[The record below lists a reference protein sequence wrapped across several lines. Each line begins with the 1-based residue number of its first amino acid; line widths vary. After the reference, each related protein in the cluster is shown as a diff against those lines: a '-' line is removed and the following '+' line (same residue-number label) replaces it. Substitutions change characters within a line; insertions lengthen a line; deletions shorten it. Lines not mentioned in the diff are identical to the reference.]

1 MKLSTKG
8 RYGVRLMIELA
19 LHEKNELV
27 TLKEISKQQQISQK
41 YLWSLITPLQRAGLV
56 RAERG
61 ARGGYMLARPA
72 SKITLRDIVVEVEG
86 SLSIVECVRTPSVCH
101 RNALCV
107 ARDVWA
113 DVSAKIENALKSI
126 TLKDV
131 VTSYKKKESAVL
143 KARKQKVSK

>member
-19 LHEKNELV
+19 LHEGNELV
-27 TLKEISKQQQISQK
+27 TLREISKQQEISQK
-41 YLWSLITPLQRAGLV
+41 YLWSLITPLLKAGLI
-56 RAERG
+56 RSERG
-61 ARGGYMLARPA
+61 ARGGYMLAKPA

-86 SLSIVECVRTPSVCH
+86 PLSIVECVRNPSVCH

-113 DVSAKIENALKSI
+113 DVSAKIEDVLVSI
-126 TLKDV
+126 TLQDV
-131 VTSYKKKESAVL
+131 VTNYRKKELAFV
-143 KARKQKVSK
+143 K

>member
-8 RYGVRLMIELA
+8 RYGLRLMIELA

-41 YLWSLITPLQRAGLV
+41 YLWSLITPLQKAGLV
-56 RAERG
+56 RSERG
-61 ARGGYMLARPA
+61 ARGGFMLARPA
-72 SKITLRDIVVEVEG
+72 SKITLRDIVVELEG
-86 SLSIVECVRTPSVCH
+86 PLSIVECVRTPSICH

-113 DVSAKIENALKSI
+113 DVSAKIENALKAI
-126 TLKDV
+126 TLKNV
-131 VTSYKKKESAVL
+131 VTSYKKKESAL
-143 KARKQKVSK
+143 FKGRKKKGSK

>member
-8 RYGVRLMIELA
+8 RYGLRLMIELA

-27 TLKEISKQQQISQK
+27 TLKEISKQQEISQK
-41 YLWSLITPLQRAGLV
+41 YLWSLITPLQKAGLV

-86 SLSIVECVRTPSVCH
+86 PLSIVECVRTPAVCH

-113 DVSAKIENALKSI
+113 DVSVKIENALKSI

-131 VTSYKKKESAVL
+131 VTSYKKKESAL
-143 KARKQKVSK
+143 FKGRKKKGSK

>member
-8 RYGVRLMIELA
+8 RYGLRLMIELA

-27 TLKEISKQQQISQK
+27 TLKEIAKQQEISQK
-41 YLWSLITPLQRAGLV
+41 YLWSLITPLQKAGLV

-61 ARGGYMLARPA
+61 ARGGYMLARSA

-86 SLSIVECVRTPSVCH
+86 PLSIVECVRTPSICH

-113 DVSAKIENALKSI
+113 DISAKIENALESI
-126 TLKDV
+126 TLKDI
-131 VTSYKKKESAVL
+131 VTNYRKKESAFL
-143 KARKQKVSK
+143 KTSKQKGSK